1 MAEPIEVR
9 VIMAQRSDT
18 KEQWEQA
25 NPILEKGEI
34 GFVVTLKD
42 NNTTVDT
49 INTGLFKIGDGIRAW
64 NNLPY
69 ASVGKQDVANDGSL
83 AGTVFN
89 DFSNNRA
96 QNKNSI
102 AEGTGT
108 FTFSDNQHVIGK
120 YNEKEKLSS
129 IVNYP
134 FIIGWGTS
142 DTDRKNIV
150 SIDEYG
156 NTNFSG
162 AVTSNGKELVTENHM
177 HEPVIGPDSINILK
191 FFDPTKIENP
201 GNIYSYIND
210 WELGITVSQ
219 NTSEPNPPFCINETD
234 LNDKKAS
241 FCLDIPDSVNGY
253 IVVNNIKYSFSN
265 NTVSY
270 EIDSETIT
278 IKTNQLYFVNVGYPI
293 QVSLQHGYGTNTVTL
308 SDYGDVRELQS
319 GKNGFLTIQDKY
331 TLDALSNLI
340 SNKLNLSGGTLTGPL
355 YASSNPTSSMEV
367 ATKEYVDSHG
377 GGGGGTSGDANI
389 KTVTEVPSDANPN
402 IIILNPTGEYI
413 YQKGVYIYF
422 NDQWNK
428 ILLKDENNNI
438 TSDETNVVSGENNIA
453 LGTNL
458 NVSDGQTAFGSYNR
472 QLSSY
477 YFMIGNGTSND
488 DRNNL
493 FAINKNG
500 EMSTNSTVH
509 TNQPIDS
516 IVINEFDDY
525 LKDGAISN
533 VKLTRPAS
541 IGEWYVN
548 DGSQFY
554 GYIIIDTRALSLP
567 NNNMYCLII
576 DYVVESEQP
585 QDVKFKGCHGESTN
599 GTSGLTANYCTDI
612 GPSNNGRNFGYYPFY
627 LTSDAIEN
635 YQGVYL
641 AIPSVKTAIMINSI
655 KLVRLTKY
663 LSPNIGEL
671 NCGYVATFDFAGY
684 FEPNTIK
691 QTKIK
696 YLAVKVASG
705 ELFCGAV
712 DDSID
717 STVGVDYV
725 TKQAKDITTKNMISD
740 SIASNTSV
748 SNNYVKQTETD
759 NIDIMVPVSFV
770 TTIAPEDWSDSI
782 ATINVPKT
790 VKGYTKFTSDTDG
803 ILSIAQGSTID
814 ECEAIS
820 NAEIT
825 IESQTGFTAENY
837 GNIKIKSNG
846 ITPSVSIKLQILM
859 FV

>member
-1 MAEPIEVR
+1 
-9 VIMAQRSDT
+9 
-18 KEQWEQA
+18 
-25 NPILEKGEI
+25 
-34 GFVVTLKD
+34 
-42 NNTTVDT
+42 
-49 INTGLFKIGDGIRAW
+49 
-64 NNLPY
+64 
-69 ASVGKQDVANDGSL
+69 
-83 AGTVFN
+83 
-89 DFSNNRA
+89 
-96 QNKNSI
+96 
-102 AEGTGT
+102 
-108 FTFSDNQHVIGK
+108 
-120 YNEKEKLSS
+120 
-129 IVNYP
+129 
-134 FIIGWGTS
+134 
-142 DTDRKNIV
+142 
-150 SIDEYG
+150 
-156 NTNFSG
+156 
-162 AVTSNGKELVTENHM
+162 
-177 HEPVIGPDSINILK
+177 
-191 FFDPTKIENP
+191 
-201 GNIYSYIND
+201 
-210 WELGITVSQ
+210 
-219 NTSEPNPPFCINETD
+219 
-234 LNDKKAS
+234 
-241 FCLDIPDSVNGY
+241 
-253 IVVNNIKYSFSN
+253 
-265 NTVSY
+265 
-270 EIDSETIT
+270 
-278 IKTNQLYFVNVGYPI
+278 
-293 QVSLQHGYGTNTVTL
+293 
-308 SDYGDVRELQS
+308 
-319 GKNGFLTIQDKY
+319 
-331 TLDALSNLI
+331 
-340 SNKLNLSGGTLTGPL
+340 
-355 YASSNPTSSMEV
+355 MEV

-389 KTVTEVPSDANPN
+389 KTVTEVPSDTNPN

-472 QLSSY
+472 QLPSY
-477 YFMIGNGTSND
+477 YFMIGNGTSDD

-493 FAINKNG
+493 FAIDKNG
-500 EMSTNSTVH
+500 RMLTNSIVH
-509 TNQPIDS
+509 TNQPIDL
-516 IVINEFDDY
+516 ILINEFDDY

-533 VKLTRPAS
+533 IKLTRPAS

-576 DYVVESEQP
+576 DYVVESERP

-612 GPSNNGRNFGYYPFY
+612 GPSSNGRNFGYYPFY

-671 NCGYVATFDFAGY
+671 NCGYVTTFDFAGY

-725 TKQAKDITTKNMISD
+725 TKQAKDIATKNMIAD
-740 SIASNTSV
+740 SMASNTSV

-770 TTIAPEDWSDSI
+770 TTIAPEEWSDSI
-782 ATINVPKT
+782 ATINVSKT

-846 ITPSVSIKLQILM
+846 ITPSISIKLQILM